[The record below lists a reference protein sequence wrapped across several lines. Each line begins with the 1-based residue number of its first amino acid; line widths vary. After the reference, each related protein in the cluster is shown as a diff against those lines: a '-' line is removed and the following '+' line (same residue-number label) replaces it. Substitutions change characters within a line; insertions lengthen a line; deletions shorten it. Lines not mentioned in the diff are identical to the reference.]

1 MKLTFLGTGAADVMR
16 EVFEDCAFGW
26 GEKSI
31 RRYSST
37 LLDDKVLFD
46 CSIFTLGGLKLCN
59 KDQSEIEHLFITH
72 FHGDH
77 INFEV
82 VQELAK
88 TTKNPLNVYFMEGAT
103 PPEMENVILHPLK
116 IGERTCVAEYV
127 VTALKSNHESFPVHY
142 EVEKDGKKIFYGLD
156 GAWLLHDTYYAMKN
170 AKYDAMIMDAT
181 VGDYDGDYR
190 MAEHN
195 SIPMIRSME
204 KSFKVFGIVKEDTK
218 MILSHIARTL
228 HKPHAETEELV
239 KNDGYIVAFDG
250 MEMEI

>member
-46 CSIFTLGGLKLCN
+46 CSIFTLGGLALCS
-59 KDQSEIEHLFITH
+59 KDQSQIEHLLITH
-72 FHGDH
+72 VHSDH
-77 INFEV
+77 VNFDA
-82 VQELAK
+82 VQALAK
-88 TTKNPLNVYFMEGAT
+88 TTKKPLNVWFLEGAN
-103 PPEMENVILHPLK
+103 PPELENVIFHPLK
-116 IGERTCVAEYV
+116 DREKMQVGEYL
-127 VTALKSNHESFPVHY
+127 VTALKANHEAFPAHY

-170 AKYDAMIMDAT
+170 ARYDAMILDAT

-204 KSFKVFGIVKEDTK
+204 KSFKVFGIVKDETK
-218 MILSHIARTL
+218 IILSHLARTL
-228 HKPHAETEELV
+228 HKSHSETEELV

-250 MEMEI
+250 MEMEV